1 LPSRNFFNILCFS
14 VLQMNPTEIE
24 MFEENLSP
32 TKRKRRPQQRVP
44 KSHLK
49 TISEILPSYFSSA
62 FHSSKRFRS
71 DSLES
76 TNSGESCPGINIS
89 PPSHDLEGTPRL
101 PQLDAFFE
109 LFSSCRDPNQL
120 YYSLLQFCDPSLVFQ
135 LTGFFPGSSPI
146 HTECTTMH
154 GLSVFWVLL
163 RYLHPHGHFCVLDR
177 RVASSVVSHYCCS
190 PLSNTIIIAG
200 PTVAFGPKGLQDRSI
215 EDYLDFDP
223 DFAPS
228 APPSEDSYDDN
239 HFHQNH
245 SHPYSSHC
253 LPPRTPSHP
262 HSHSSYTSSSFSH
275 GNNCRSSNTTTTTT
289 KTILNIE
296 YLMKF
301 SGTLLSGK
309 KFKETLA
316 DLVFTEGLLQ
326 LPFIA
331 KTAAPTP
338 RGVPPPSMDFLVPFL
353 QNYLF
358 KQKNSGQPL
367 CPSTSITSSSLTT
380 VEDIEED
387 DDAFEEYEKSI
398 LTALEREE
406 QQQAAAASHRRQQ
419 YHQQQHYHYDN
430 EEEDSVHSCNYIMEV
445 SVKFCSL
452 RNKIVEW
459 KMELLSTD

>member
-1 LPSRNFFNILCFS
+1 
-14 VLQMNPTEIE
+14 

-62 FHSSKRFRS
+62 LHSSKRFRS

-76 TNSGESCPGINIS
+76 TNSGESCPGINLA
-89 PPSHDLEGTPRL
+89 PPTHDMEGTPRL

-109 LFSSCRDPNQL
+109 LFSSCCDPNQL

-135 LTGFFPGSSPI
+135 LTGFFPGSSPV

-190 PLSNTIIIAG
+190 PLSNSVIIAG

-228 APPSEDSYDDN
+228 APPSEDSFDDN
-239 HFHQNH
+239 HFHQNNSH
-245 SHPYSSHC
+245 SYSSHYQ
-253 LPPRTPSHP
+253 PPRTPSH
-262 HSHSSYTSSSFSH
+262 SHSIPSYSSSSSSR
-275 GNNCRSSNTTTTTT
+275 GNNSRPSNTT
-289 KTILNIE
+289 KTVLNIE

-309 KFKETLA
+309 KFRETLS

-331 KTAAPTP
+331 KTATPTP
-338 RGVPPPSMDFLVPFL
+338 RGVPPSMDFLVPFL

-358 KQKNSGQPL
+358 KQKNSGQQL
-367 CPSTSITSSSLTT
+367 CPSTSITSSLTT

-406 QQQAAAASHRRQQ
+406 REEQAAAGHRR
-419 YHQQQHYHYDN
+419 HRSDH
-430 EEEDSVHSCNYIMEV
+430 EEDSVHYCNYIMEV